1 MKNRLKTKL
10 KFLFI
15 LFTLL
20 HLNDAKAQLQQ
31 IYNIAQTDL
40 TNVYY
45 GDCDGN
51 GNYYGDNI
59 GFTWIDNLPS
69 GAIINSITI
78 EYYIGINCGGTSI
91 TPSLNSNTQSSVSYT
106 GDCNCT
112 PSITSKVTHSVNT
125 TNYNPN
131 GTNTYELSG
140 TNTTGFNRHSSLGG
154 NYATVTIDYSS
165 FSGPTPTLTSFSPSS
180 GSCNTVVTI
189 NGTNFNNG
197 TPIVKFNGVTAA
209 HTYVSS
215 TQLTATVPL
224 GVTAGTITV
233 QTGGG
238 IASSSSNFSFNS
250 PTISSFSPSSATCN
264 TQLTINGTNFNSSS
278 MVVKF
283 NGITANHTYVSST
296 QLTATV
302 PAGSTSGVITVQTCN
317 ASTASSSSNF
327 TLSGSAPTISSVSS
341 SSGTRGTIITI
352 TGTNLTCPSA
362 VSFGGTAAF
371 SFNGTSSTSI
381 TAEVG
386 YGATGNIVVTTGS
399 GSATFSSFTYT
410 APSAAST
417 ANITGNTSTNSITN
431 NSASIVDNGITV
443 SSNGTING
451 FIVTITDSYQTG
463 DELAYNTTTG
473 GALPTGISVLS
484 FNTTTRSLV
493 FTGSAI
499 AADWQSILRNVTLK
513 TTSAVCSPE
522 SRKISFIA
530 GDVYYNPLNGHFYK
544 ASTSNTSWTTA
555 KTNAENMSYFGK
567 QGYLT
572 TITSQAENSFISK
585 LLSMNSWI
593 GCSDN
598 YAQINTALGYTLF
611 AASSPTSVTISGTTY
626 GGTNSNGYGEGQW
639 YWVTGP
645 EKGTRIRTGNATNLG
660 GTGSFNTGSAVSGM
674 YQNWQ
679 ANEPNDWSAT
689 NFGDEDYGHIFTGV
703 GDWNDYPNSSSIGSV
718 IEFGDMPGDNVSSS
732 INTVFTRTIYI
743 NGAPSGTITGGNV
756 SVCSGSN
763 STTLTLTGMASGG
776 SVTSWEYSLDNFL
789 TAGVS
794 VTSTSTSLTVSNIT
808 ETRYYRAVVSASSC
822 TGLTTSSTK
831 IGVAATTAGSIVSTK
846 SAICTGGSTELTL
859 SGNIGSV
866 VRWERSTSSTF
877 ASSVTSISNTTT
889 SLTETLNTAGTYY
902 YRAVVQQSGCGSAV
916 NTNGYPVTVTSGTP
930 PVGGT
935 IASTSSCSGTN
946 SITLTL
952 SGHSGNITKWQYS
965 TDGGYVW
972 NDVAN
977 TTTSLTQTN
986 ITSNRKYRAIIST
999 TNTACGNESS
1009 SSGEVTVFGSTVVRW
1024 DGTNS
1029 KNSKTSSNWCGGVPT
1044 NGQDILISAAASNN
1058 LMLEEDKTLGIID
1071 FNGSSRIIELG
1082 NYNLVATELKGLG
1095 ASSYVKTNG
1104 TGKLKMNLSPNTPVL
1119 YPVGNTTYNPVTIT
1133 NKTGSSDE
1141 IGVRVLDDVYAD
1153 GTSGSIINTSV
1164 VKVTWDISKTNANSG
1179 SGLDFT
1185 FQWNSSQEQ
1194 GTMSTYKLNHYK
1206 NSAWEIA
1213 EGTSGTPSGST
1224 TKTMTQTGYTGT
1236 FSPFAIGGTTSP
1248 LPIDLVSFNA
1258 TPKNNSVDLTWT
1270 SFGDNKN
1277 TFNILKSTDGVN
1289 WKSIGTQIPTDNSVH
1304 YLFTDNKPA
1313 PINYYQLSQ
1322 LDNSNMLQ
1330 YSDIRIVNFN
1340 NNKTVI
1346 IPNPN
1351 NGEFTIKSSNT
1362 VNFQIIDYTGK
1373 VIMESDNSN
1382 PLIKTNLTKGIYFIK
1397 ITEDEKTTF
1406 SKMIVQ

>member
-1 MKNRLKTKL
+1 MKYFFNSKL
-10 KFLFI
+10 KFLLI
-15 LFTLL
+15 SITLI
-20 HLNDAKAQLQQ
+20 HLNNVKAQLQQ
-31 IYNIAQTDL
+31 IYSIGQSDL
-40 TNVYY
+40 INVPY
-45 GDCDGN
+45 GDCDGF
-51 GNYYGDNI
+51 GNYYGDDI
-59 GFTWIDNLPS
+59 GFTWTDNLPS

-78 EYYIGINCGGTSI
+78 EYYIGINCGSTSA
-91 TPSLNSNTQSSVSYT
+91 TPTLNSNSQTSVSYV
-106 GDCNCT
+106 GDCNCSPT
-112 PSITSKVTHSVNT
+112 TTSQVIHSVNT
-125 TNYNPN
+125 ANYNPN

-140 TNTTGFNRHSSLGG
+140 TSTIGFNSHSSLSG
-154 NYATVTIDYSS
+154 NYAIVTIDYSS
-165 FSGPTPTLTSFSPSS
+165 FSGPTPTLSSFSPSS

-197 TPIVKFNGVTAA
+197 TPIVKFNGVTAT

-215 TQLTATVPL
+215 TQLTATVPV

-264 TQLTINGTNFNSSS
+264 TQVTINGTNFNSSS
-278 MVVKF
+278 TVVKF
-283 NGITANHTYVSST
+283 NGITANHTYVSAT

-302 PAGSTSGVITVQTCN
+302 PAGNTSGVITVQTCN
-317 ASTASSSSNF
+317 AITASSSSNF

-341 SSGTRGTIITI
+341 SAGTRGTMISI

-362 VSFGGTAAF
+362 VTFGGTAAF

-386 YGATGNIVVTTGS
+386 YGTSGNIVVTTGS
-399 GSATFSSFTYT
+399 GSATFSGFTYT

-417 ANITGNTSTNSITN
+417 TNITGNSSTNTITN
-431 NSASIVDNGITV
+431 NSASIVDNGISV

-463 DELAYNTTTG
+463 DVLAYNSTTG
-473 GALPTGISVLS
+473 GALPASISVAS

-493 FTGSAI
+493 FSGSAI
-499 AADWQSILRNVTLK
+499 GSDWERILRNVTLT

-530 GDVYYNPLNGHFYK
+530 GDVFYNPLNGHFYK
-544 ASTSNTSWTTA
+544 ASTTSSSWTDA
-555 KTNAENMSYFGK
+555 KTNAENLSYFGK

-593 GCSDN
+593 GCTDRYSE
-598 YAQINTALGYTLF
+598 INTSLGYTLYA
-611 AASSPTSVTISGTTY
+611 AASSVTVSGTTY
-626 GGTNSNGYGEGQW
+626 SGTNSNGYAEGQW

-645 EKGTRIRTGNATNLG
+645 EKGTRMRSGNAINQNSYNLG
-660 GTGSFNTGSAVSGM
+660 TEISGV

-679 ANEPNDWSAT
+679 ANEPNDYNAT
-689 NFGDEDYGHIFTGV
+689 SFGDEDYGHIFTGA
-703 GDWNDYPNSSSIGSV
+703 GDWNDFPNSSFIGSV

-756 SVCSGSN
+756 SVCYGSN
-763 STTLTLTGMASGG
+763 STTLTLTGLASGG
-776 SVTSWEYSLDNFL
+776 TVTSWEYSLDNFL
-789 TAGVS
+789 TSGVS
-794 VTSTSTSLTVSNIT
+794 VSSTSTSLTITNIT
-808 ETRYYRAVVSASSC
+808 ETRYYRAIVSTTSC
-822 TGLTTSSTK
+822 TGLATSSTR
-831 IGVAATTAGSIVSTK
+831 IGVATTTAGSIVSNK

-877 ASSVTSISNTTT
+877 ASGVTTISNTTT
-889 SLTETLNTAGTYY
+889 TLTETLNTAGTYY
-902 YRAVVQQSGCGSAV
+902 YRNVVQQSGCGSAV
-916 NTNGYPVTVTSGTP
+916 NSNGYPVTVTTGTP

-935 IASTSSCSGTN
+935 ISNTSSCSGTN

-972 NDVAN
+972 NVVNN

-1029 KNSKTSSNWCGGVPT
+1029 KNSKTSGNWCGGIPT
-1044 NGQDILISAAASNN
+1044 NGQDILISASASNN

-1095 ASSYVKTNG
+1095 SSSYVKTNG
-1104 TGKLKMNLSPNTPVL
+1104 TGKLKINLNPNTPVL

-1141 IGVRVLDDVYAD
+1141 IGVRVIDNVYTD
-1153 GTSGSIINTSV
+1153 GTSGSIINSSIV
-1164 VKVTWDISKTNANSG
+1164 NATWDISKTNANSG

-1206 NSAWEIA
+1206 NAAWEIA
-1213 EGTSGTPSGST
+1213 AGTSGTPSGST
-1224 TKTMTQTGYTGT
+1224 TKTMTHTGYTGT
-1236 FSPFAIGGTTSP
+1236 FSPFAIGGTTTA
-1248 LPIDLVSFNA
+1248 LPIGVINFNA
-1258 TPKNNSVDLTWT
+1258 TPNNNSVDLTWT
-1270 SFGDNKN
+1270 SYSEIKN
-1277 TFNILKSTDGVN
+1277 PFNILKSNDGVK
-1289 WKSIGTQIPTDNSVH
+1289 WTPIGTLNAADNSVH
-1304 YLFTDNKPA
+1304 YLFTDHKPA
-1313 PINYYQLSQ
+1313 AINYYQLSQ
-1322 LDNSNMLQ
+1322 IDNSNTLQ

-1340 NNKTVI
+1340 INKLVI
-1346 IPNPN
+1346 FPNPN
-1351 NGEFTIKSSNT
+1351 NSEFTIQSNNF

-1373 VIMESDNSN
+1373 VIMGGDNSN

-1397 ITEDEKTTF
+1397 ITEVDKTTF
-1406 SKMIVQ
+1406 SKIIVQ